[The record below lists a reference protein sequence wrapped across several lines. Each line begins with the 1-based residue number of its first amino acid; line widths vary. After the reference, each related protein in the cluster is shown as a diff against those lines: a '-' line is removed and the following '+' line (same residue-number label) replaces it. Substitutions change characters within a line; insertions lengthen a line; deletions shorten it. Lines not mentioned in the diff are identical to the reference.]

1 MKMHTSSFYKNHNKF
16 LSVEEFCFIVNLH
29 FETTNK
35 NYDIALTPKVKQ
47 IINGLEEKGY
57 IKNNSIVEIDSDI
70 RFFEIEEELYYV
82 LKDLLT
88 ETELYMY
95 YLIQSLK
102 SQGETVSAGKIA
114 NMLKVKESNV
124 DMITDRL
131 TEEYLIEK

>member
-35 NYDIALTPKVKQ
+35 NYDITLTPKVKQ
-47 IINGLEEKGY
+47 IINALEEKGY

-70 RFFEIEEELYYV
+70 RFFEIEEQLYYV
-82 LKDLLT
+82 LKNLLT

-95 YLIQSLK
+95 YLIQSLR

-114 NMLKVKESNV
+114 NMLKMKESNV

>member
-70 RFFEIEEELYYV
+70 RFFKIEEELYYV

-124 DMITDRL
+124 DIITDRL